1 MLENAY
7 LIVKIGVNTEEN
19 ELNVAEIL
27 PIAGGVPRRW
37 PRGPACVRGV
47 VGRVCEGG
55 PFPPSPEHSAN
66 GIPQTL
72 DGPFSAVPEPICATK
87 YVFTLQLFSP
97 SPRLTHY
104 FCTAPQYVFFSFL
117 LFRAQQT
124 SNLIIPKKTKKDVK
138 ERKDET
144 KGRLGDIK
152 PPNRRSSSILLQK
165 HVLFRLLQVPA

>member
-37 PRGPACVRGV
+37 PRGPARVRGV

-72 DGPFSAVPEPICATK
+72 DGPFSAVPEADLRNQIRIHVAT
-87 YVFTLQLFSP
+87 VFTISQIDTQLLHRSTVCFLLVS
-97 SPRLTHY
+97 
-104 FCTAPQYVFFSFL
+104 FFS
-117 LFRAQQT
+117 RAA
-124 SNLIIPKKTKKDVK
+124 
-138 ERKDET
+138 DE
-144 KGRLGDIK
+144 
-152 PPNRRSSSILLQK
+152 
-165 HVLFRLLQVPA
+165 